1 MAQLLQL
8 NTGTLQNSQ
17 LSALQKVDPAIVAI
31 LTGSPHVAVYIF
43 PQGAK
48 QWERKNIEGPLYLVR
63 RSTLPQ
69 FSFIILNR
77 KENSHMVEMID
88 LNFEFQN
95 QEPYIIFR
103 NSKAPVPM
111 PHGMWFKSTEDRERV
126 WQHFQT
132 IKDTLKRRARGGD
145 GGGDSGSGGN
155 VRQGQRPGGG
165 GNQAVAPVTNQ
176 MQQMRVEDPAGGLTA
191 DQVELSKSQLQKILI
206 GMMSNDKFV
215 DQLHSLYVSAL
226 RKRRATKQ
234 GGQ

>member
-132 IKDTLKRRARGGD
+132 IKDTLKSRARGGSGSD
-145 GGGDSGSGGN
+145 SGGGG

-165 GNQAVAPVTNQ
+165 GGQAVAPVTNQ
-176 MQQMRVEDPAGGLTA
+176 MQQMRVEDPAGLTA
-191 DQVELSKSQLQKILI
+191 DQVELSKSQLQKLLI

-234 GGQ
+234 

>member
-132 IKDTLKRRARGGD
+132 IKDTLKSRARGGSGSD
-145 GGGDSGSGGN
+145 SGGGG

-165 GNQAVAPVTNQ
+165 GVQAVAPVTNQ
-176 MQQMRVEDPAGGLTA
+176 MQQMRVEDPAGLTA
-191 DQVELSKSQLQKILI
+191 DQVELSKSQLQKLLI